1 VTPSLGS
8 APVAF
13 LTAGQGTDGPEFT
26 HAWQAVLARGGQ
38 PVLVSQAPREIDL
51 RSRFDRAETA
61 PVDVQVQGA
70 SAASFAGLVLPGG
83 MVHSEVLRVHPPAV
97 GFVRDFFSA
106 GLPVAAMG
114 RASRL
119 LIEADVIWHRRLT
132 SWPGMRADLSN
143 AGAIWVADHV
153 VTCDDG
159 PNTLITCRERSDLP
173 AFCDIFT
180 RKFSGS
186 AGSTRPASPA
196 RHALIAA
203 ARARR

>member
-1 VTPSLGS
+1 VTPTLGS

-38 PVLVSQAPREIDL
+38 PVLVARAPREIDL
-51 RSRFDRAETA
+51 MSTFDRADA
-61 PVDVQVQGA
+61 ARVDVRVQDA
-70 SAASFAGLVLPGG
+70 SAASFAGLVLTGG
-83 MVHSEVLRVHPPAV
+83 IAHSEVLRMQPLAV
-97 GFVRDFFSA
+97 GFVRDFFAA

-119 LIEADVIWHRRLT
+119 LIEADVIRHRRLT
-132 SWPGMRADLSN
+132 SWPSMRSDLSD
-143 AGAIWVADHV
+143 AGAIWLADHV

-180 RKFSGS
+180 RTFSGP
-186 AGSTRPASPA
+186 AGSTRPAGPA